1 MRNNCKY
8 FEWNSNW
15 IPVTAVKKNGN
26 ILENTSSESERSS
39 TSTLNL
45 KIRDSAFHSAA
56 KIEHDLSNNVEK

>member
-8 FEWNSNW
+8 FEWNSNQKECKYFEW
-15 IPVTAVKKNGN
+15 
-26 ILENTSSESERSS
+26 
-39 TSTLNL
+39 